1 MNNSSVNKDDLSIFQ
16 NSSESPTDE
25 QLFIGNPDQNDAR
38 WSTMSSEQSFENT
51 AEVKKKSPEKRQ
63 TKNNRLVFDDD
74 SGTD

>member
-1 MNNSSVNKDDLSIFQ
+1 MNNSSVNEDDLSIFQ

-25 QLFIGNPDQNDAR
+25 QSENPDQNDAR

-51 AEVKKKSPEKRQ
+51 AVVKKKSPEKRQ

>member
-1 MNNSSVNKDDLSIFQ
+1 MNNSSVNEDDLSIFQ
-16 NSSESPTDE
+16 NSSENPTE
-25 QLFIGNPDQNDAR
+25 SEKPDQNDTR
-38 WSTMSSEQSFENT
+38 WSTMSSEQSIENT

>member
-1 MNNSSVNKDDLSIFQ
+1 MNNSSVNEDDLSIFQ
-16 NSSESPTDE
+16 NSSENPTDE
-25 QLFIGNPDQNDAR
+25 QSENPDQNDAR

-63 TKNNRLVFDDD
+63 TKSNRLVFDDD